1 MATRQE
7 IVDTVRGFIQRA
19 DKMAAGLSAA
29 DWEKTTCEQG
39 WTVKQAYCHMASMSG
54 SIHYFV
60 NMAKNP
66 PPPSGGGAGASFDV
80 DAFNAMQVAQRQG
93 RATDEILTELRT
105 GFESGLKFLDT
116 VGDELLAQ
124 QMITPFSE
132 PGPLSDI
139 LIQSFTGHLGEH
151 LDDIERAI
159 NS

>member
-19 DKMAAGLSAA
+19 DSMAARLSPA
-29 DWEKTTCEQG
+29 DWEKTTSERG
-39 WTVKQAYCHMASMSG
+39 WTVRQAYCHMASMSS

-66 PPPSGGGAGASFDV
+66 PPPSGGGAGAGFDV

-93 RATDEILTELRT
+93 RATAEILTELRT

-124 QMITPFSE
+124 EMITPFSE

-151 LDDIERAI
+151 LDDIERALRG
-159 NS
+159 